1 MLGHIV
7 TKKGEEK
14 HKMMSLDNKTW
25 IVRQIRCIANKL
37 KQQSEKKIFLLFL
50 TINIEKK
57 KRGPRDSDARPT
69 AATHENLKKQRYF
82 TMKQQQQQHESDI
95 KTTKSGMMHVILSS
109 GWTGNRSIANSFR
122 V

>member
-37 KQQSEKKIFLLFL
+37 KQQSEKTWLLFL

-69 AATHENLKKQRYF
+69 AATHEN
-82 TMKQQQQQHESDI
+82 
-95 KTTKSGMMHVILSS
+95 
-109 GWTGNRSIANSFR
+109 
-122 V
+122 